1 MSNKKKSLLQE
12 GTIRRFMK
20 LAELESLSENF
31 LQDPDINEEEEMDI
45 GVEEE
50 RRKKEEE
57 EKKRKKEEEKKR
69 GRKRPK
75 RRRKARI

>member
-45 GVEEE
+45 ESELEVDDEGEDIDFEAEEEVEETVE
-50 RRKKEEE
+50 LSDD
-57 EKKRKKEEEKKR
+57 
-69 GRKRPK
+69 
-75 RRRKARI
+75 